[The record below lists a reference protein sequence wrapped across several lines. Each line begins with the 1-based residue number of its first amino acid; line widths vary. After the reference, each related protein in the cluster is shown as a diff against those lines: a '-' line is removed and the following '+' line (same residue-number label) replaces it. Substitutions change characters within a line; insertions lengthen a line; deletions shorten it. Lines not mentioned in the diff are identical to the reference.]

1 MDESPAPIT
10 RPHDAEDLT
19 DMLSELRVLLPGA
32 QLLNVFLI
40 TLPFSSGFKQIVQA
54 EKWVFMGA
62 FVCSIISLIL
72 FTAPA
77 VQHRLMRPLLNRR
90 KFKQLVTQQMLAGA
104 LALSFALLLGAY
116 LVISE
121 VFGHV
126 AGALVAVFTTVLI
139 TVLWWVLPRAMKG

>member
-1 MDESPAPIT
+1 MTESPSPNEA
-10 RPHDAEDLT
+10 PHDAEDLS

-40 TLPFSSGFKQIVQA
+40 TLPFSSGFRQIVQA

-62 FVCSIISLIL
+62 FVFSIISLIL
-72 FTAPA
+72 FTVPA
-77 VQHRLMRPLLNRR
+77 VQHRLMRPLQNRR
-90 KFKQLVTQQMLAGA
+90 KFKHLVTRQMLAGA
-104 LALSFALLLGAY
+104 VALSFALILGAY

-126 AGALVAVFTTVLI
+126 AAALVAAFTTVLI
-139 TVLWWVLPRAMKG
+139 AFLWWLLPRAIKC

>member
-1 MDESPAPIT
+1 MTESPAPNE
-10 RPHDAEDLT
+10 RPHNAEDFT

-62 FVCSIISLIL
+62 FVFSIISLIL

-77 VQHRLMRPLLNRR
+77 VQHRLMWPLLNRR
-90 KFKQLVTQQMLAGA
+90 KFKHFVTYQMLAGA
-104 LALSFALLLGAY
+104 LALSLALMLGAY

-126 AGALVAVFTTVLI
+126 AGAVVAVFTSVLI
-139 TVLWWVLPRAMKG
+139 TVLWWVLPRAMKC

>member
-1 MDESPAPIT
+1 MNESPAPKESA
-10 RPHDAEDLT
+10 HDAEDFT

-62 FVCSIISLIL
+62 FVFSIISLIL

-90 KFKQLVTQQMLAGA
+90 KFKHFVTWQMLAGA
-104 LALSFALLLGAY
+104 LALSIALILGAY
-116 LVISE
+116 LVMSE
-121 VFGHV
+121 VLGHV
-126 AGALVAVFTTVLI
+126 AGALVAGFTAVLI
-139 TVLWWVLPRAMKG
+139 TVLWWALPRAMKC

>member
-1 MDESPAPIT
+1 MEQSSAPDNK
-10 RPHDAEDLT
+10 PQDADDLT
-19 DMLSELRVLLPGA
+19 DMLSELRVLLPSA

-40 TLPFSSGFKQIVQA
+40 TLPFSSGFKKIVLA

-62 FVCSIISLIL
+62 FVFSIISLIL

-77 VQHRLMRPLLNRR
+77 VQHRLMRPLQNRQ
-90 KFKQLVTQQMLAGA
+90 KFKHLVTQQMLAGA
-104 LALSFALLLGAY
+104 VALSFALMLGAY

-126 AGALVAVFTTVLI
+126 AGAIVATFTTGLI
-139 TVLWWVLPRAMKG
+139 AVLWWLLPRVMKC